1 MRVNRLKTLLATV
14 FVVGIG
20 IWLLVG
26 SEFDGALAQSEPG
39 DIKFD
44 YDPKLEL
51 ILLESTIRTNQ
62 QGHVQVVVVNP
73 GLNDYSLVGNVK
85 VTLPDFIHAR
95 RANCGPSGGGTIVNM
110 DYPRSNPIKPG
121 EARPCDV
128 WLQARPNSEDRI
140 VKVEAVLDAFPYDP
154 ATKQENKNNAVKKIR
169 LRFAFVES
177 GTLERCFKSES
188 TDCNPWSSIDDCD
201 QVLCKPWGKFLGV
214 YFSIATALTAVVII
228 RSVVTK
234 F

>member
-51 ILLESTIRTNQ
+51 ILLERTIRTNQ

-73 GLNDYSLVGNVK
+73 GLNDYSLVGNVEVK
-85 VTLPDFIHAR
+85 LPDFIHAR
-95 RANCGPSGGGTIVNM
+95 GANCGPSGGATIVNM
-110 DYPRSNPIKPG
+110 AIPSSNPIKPG

-128 WLQARPNSEDRI
+128 WLQAAPNKDDFFK
-140 VKVEAVLDAFPYDP
+140 VKAELEAWPYDL
-154 ATKQENKNNAVKKIR
+154 ATKQENKNNEVKKTR
-169 LRFAFVES
+169 LRIGFVES
-177 GTLERCFKSES
+177 ITLERCFGSES
-188 TDCNPWSSIDDCD
+188 ADCNPWSSIDDCD